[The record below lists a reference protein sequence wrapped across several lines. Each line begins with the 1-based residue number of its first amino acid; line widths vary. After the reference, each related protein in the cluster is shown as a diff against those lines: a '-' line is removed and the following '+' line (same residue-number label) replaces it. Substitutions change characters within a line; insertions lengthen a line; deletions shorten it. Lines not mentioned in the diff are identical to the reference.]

1 MCVGQYSGDVAAR
14 PTQKSL
20 LVRKGVADMQLVSPL
35 FLVLLIVLPSLTLVL
50 RRLRK
55 RAIVPVVYFSD
66 FRRGFAAGIQQM
78 RETFS
83 VKALPTLSILRFIV
97 LALLIFTLAR
107 PQLTQSHEHKFAEG
121 IDILLVLDISESMRA
136 EDFSVPLANRKLA
149 VKSEG
154 VNRIHIA
161 KSVIND
167 FLSHREN
174 DRIGTVIFAGE
185 SFTLC
190 PLTLDYSVLIELLR
204 DVQIG
209 QLADGTA
216 IGDALATA
224 THRLETSESQTK
236 VIILLTDGE
245 NNAGSID
252 PETAAALARSLGIR
266 VYTIGMGQ
274 SGGARIPYPDTTF
287 GKRYREVLT
296 YLDEDTLK
304 QIASITGGRYF
315 RATDTQSLQR
325 IYAEIDVFEKTKF
338 AVVSTVDHKEL
349 ASYILIPAVLLLG
362 IEILLS
368 NTVLR
373 KIP

>member
-1 MCVGQYSGDVAAR
+1 
-14 PTQKSL
+14 
-20 LVRKGVADMQLVSPL
+20 MQLVSPL
-35 FLVLLIVLPSLTLVL
+35 SLVLLIVLPSLIFVL
-50 RRLRK
+50 RWFRK
-55 RAIVPVVYFSD
+55 QAIVPVVHFSD
-66 FRRGFAAGIQQM
+66 FRQGFAAGIQQM

-83 VKALPTLSILRFIV
+83 VKVLPTLSILRFIV

-107 PQLTQSHEHKFAEG
+107 PQLTQSQEHKFAEG

-136 EDFSVPLANRKLA
+136 EDLSAPLANRNLA

-154 VNRIHIA
+154 VNRIQIA

-174 DRIGTVIFAGE
+174 DRIGSVIFAGE

-190 PLTLDYSVLIELLR
+190 PLTLDYSVLIALLR
-204 DVQIG
+204 DVEIG
-209 QLADGTA
+209 QLEDGTA

-224 THRLETSESQTK
+224 THRLETSASQTK
-236 VIILLTDGE
+236 IVILLTDGE

-252 PETAAALARSLGIR
+252 PEPAAALARALGIK
-266 VYTIGMGQ
+266 VYTIGMGKE
-274 SGGARIPYPDTTF
+274 GGARIPYADTTF

-325 IYAEIDVFEKTKF
+325 IYAEIDLFEKTKF

>member
-1 MCVGQYSGDVAAR
+1 
-14 PTQKSL
+14 
-20 LVRKGVADMQLVSPL
+20 MQLVSPL
-35 FLVLLIVLPSLTLVL
+35 FLVLLIAVPLLIIALWFFRSNRHSLWLW
-50 RRLRK
+50 K
-55 RAIVPVVYFSD
+55 QAIVPAVRFSD
-66 FRRGFAAGIQQM
+66 FRHEFATGTQQM
-78 RETFS
+78 RQTLS
-83 VKALPTLSILRFIV
+83 VKALPTLNILRFIV
-97 LALLIFTLAR
+97 LVLLIFVLAR
-107 PQLTQSHEHKFAEG
+107 PQLSQSREHKFAAG
-121 IDILLVLDISESMRA
+121 IDILLALDISESMRA
-136 EDFSVPLANRKLA
+136 EDF
-149 VKSEG
+149 EG
-154 VNRIHIA
+154 ANRIHIA

-174 DRIGTVIFAGE
+174 DRIGLVIFAGE

-224 THRLETSESQTK
+224 THRLEISASKTK
-236 VIILLTDGE
+236 IVILLTDGE
-245 NNAGSID
+245 NNAGSIA
-252 PETAAALARSLGIR
+252 PETAAALAHSFGIK
-266 VYTIGMGQ
+266 VYTIGMGKE
-274 SGGARIPYPDTTF
+274 GGARIPYSDTTF

-304 QIASITGGRYF
+304 QIASLTGGRYF

-325 IYAEIDVFEKTKF
+325 TYTEIDLFEKTKF
-338 AVVSTVDHKEL
+338 AVVSSVNHKEL
-349 ASYILIPAVLLLG
+349 ASYILIPAALLLG

-368 NTVLR
+368 NTMLR

>member
-1 MCVGQYSGDVAAR
+1 
-14 PTQKSL
+14 
-20 LVRKGVADMQLVSPL
+20 MQLISPV
-35 FLVLLIVLPSLTLVL
+35 FLVLLLVLPSLIFVL
-50 RRLRK
+50 RWARK
-55 RAIVPVVYFSD
+55 QSIVPILHFSD
-66 FRRGFAAGIQQM
+66 FRHGFAAGIQQM
-78 RETFS
+78 RQTLS
-83 VKALPTLSILRFIV
+83 VKALPTLNILRFIV

-107 PQLTQSHEHKFAEG
+107 PQLSESRAHTFAEG

-136 EDFSVPLANRKLA
+136 EDFSGFPLANRKPA
-149 VKSEG
+149 VKSEEA
-154 VNRIHIA
+154 NRIQIA

-174 DRIGTVIFAGE
+174 DRIGLVMFAGE

-209 QLADGTA
+209 QLEDGTA
-216 IGDALATA
+216 IGEALATA
-224 THRLETSESQTK
+224 THRLKISESKTK
-236 VIILLTDGE
+236 IVILLTDGE

-252 PETAAALARSLGIR
+252 PETAAALSQSFGIK
-266 VYTIGMGQ
+266 VYTIGMGTE
-274 SGGARIPYPDTTF
+274 GGARIPYADTTF

-296 YLDEDTLK
+296 YLDEGTLK

-325 IYAEIDVFEKTKF
+325 IYAEIDRFEKTKF
-338 AVVSTVDHKEL
+338 EVVNTVDHKEL
-349 ASYILIPAVLLLG
+349 APYILIPAVLLLG